1 MFKIAGFLCIMAGC
15 IGWGSV
21 QVREEKNR
29 VYHLRELLRIIRR
42 IQDEMRY
49 GKHTLPEICLILSQ
63 FGDSWYSAYFQ
74 KIYEHLTQ
82 KNSTSLETVWTEQ
95 MALCFRNV
103 PLLEEEKDVLKTLPD
118 QLGLQDEK
126 LQACQ
131 IGQSLDML
139 ERKCKQAEE
148 NYESKTKV
156 IRSVSILTGFLLTLL
171 LL

>member
-15 IGWGSV
+15 IGWGNA

-29 VYHLRELLRIIRR
+29 LYHLRELIRIIRR
-42 IQDEMRY
+42 IQDEMCY

-63 FGDSWYSAYFQ
+63 FSDSWYSTYFQ
-74 KIYEHLTQ
+74 KIYEQLTQ
-82 KNSTSLETVWTEQ
+82 KNSTSLETAWAEQ
-95 MALCFRNV
+95 MELCFRNV

-118 QLGLQDEK
+118 HLGLQEETM
-126 LQACQ
+126 QARH

-139 ERKCKQAEE
+139 DRKCKQAEE

-156 IRSVSILTGFLLTLL
+156 IRSMSILTGFLLTLL